1 MIKEVTT
8 NEEFDEV
15 VKEGRV
21 LVDFYAVWCGPCKML
36 APIVEKVAED
46 HPEIALVRV
55 NVDEAPDLAA
65 RFGIASI
72 PTLFYFN
79 NGEAKNSLV
88 GYVDEDTVKQFVEI
102 Q

>member
-36 APIVEKVAED
+36 APIVEKVAEE

-72 PTLFYFN
+72 PTLFYFK
-79 NGEAKNSLV
+79 NGETKNSLV

>member
-36 APIVEKVAED
+36 APIVEKVAEE

-55 NVDEAPDLAA
+55 NVDEAPNLAA

>member
-36 APIVEKVAED
+36 APIVEKVAEE
-46 HPEIALVRV
+46 HPEIAFVRV

-79 NGEAKNSLV
+79 NGETKNSLV

>member
-36 APIVEKVAED
+36 APIVEKVAEE

-72 PTLFYFN
+72 PTLLYFN